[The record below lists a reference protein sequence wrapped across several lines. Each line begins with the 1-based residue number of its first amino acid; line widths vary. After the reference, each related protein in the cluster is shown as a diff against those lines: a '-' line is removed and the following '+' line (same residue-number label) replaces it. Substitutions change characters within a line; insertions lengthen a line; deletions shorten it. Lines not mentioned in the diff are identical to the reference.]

1 MNSRTIVISAVNLT
15 SGGPLTI
22 LQECL
27 GYLNSSPLLATYE
40 VIALVHDRKLA
51 DFPHI
56 RYIEL
61 PRSKKHWINRLY
73 YEYVY
78 FRRLSHRLKPYL
90 WLSLHDTTP
99 NVRAHRRVVYMH
111 NSIIFDSVRLRDW
124 KFDKTY
130 ILFTLFY
137 KYLYR
142 INIRKNDF
150 YIVQQNWFKESIGR
164 TFRIDL
170 DKVVVARPVNRSQ
183 TNLSAAPS
191 IYRPCRTFFF
201 PSLSR
206 PFKNFEVVCQAVEI
220 LNGRTAKDFKVVLTI
235 DGTESKYSAWV
246 YNRYK
251 HVRHIEFTG
260 LLDKKQMGEYYAATD
275 CLLFPSRLETWGL
288 PISEFARYARP
299 MILADKD
306 YAREAAEGCARVAF
320 FAPDDP
326 NRLSS
331 LMQSAIE
338 GNFRDFAPVCRIP
351 IQEPYAKNY
360 QELFDILLE

>member
-130 ILFTLFY
+130 ILFTLVY
-137 KYLYR
+137 KNLYR

-150 YIVQQNWFKESIGR
+150 YIVEQNWFKESIGR

-170 DKVVVARPVNRSQ
+170 DKVVVARPVNCSQ

-191 IYRPCRTFFF
+191 IYRPCRTVFF
-201 PSLSR
+201 PSLS
-206 PFKNFEVVCQAVEI
+206 
-220 LNGRTAKDFKVVLTI
+220 
-235 DGTESKYSAWV
+235 
-246 YNRYK
+246 
-251 HVRHIEFTG
+251 
-260 LLDKKQMGEYYAATD
+260 
-275 CLLFPSRLETWGL
+275 
-288 PISEFARYARP
+288 
-299 MILADKD
+299 
-306 YAREAAEGCARVAF
+306 
-320 FAPDDP
+320 
-326 NRLSS
+326 
-331 LMQSAIE
+331 
-338 GNFRDFAPVCRIP
+338 
-351 IQEPYAKNY
+351 
-360 QELFDILLE
+360 